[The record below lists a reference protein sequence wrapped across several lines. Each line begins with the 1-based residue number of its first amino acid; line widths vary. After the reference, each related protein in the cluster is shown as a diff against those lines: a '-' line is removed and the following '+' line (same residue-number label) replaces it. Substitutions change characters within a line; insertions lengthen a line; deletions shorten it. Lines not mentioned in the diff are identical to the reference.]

1 MVLHRGGSCC
11 CRMEEIKGM
20 NHRSNML
27 SFNYDYDPGDDPSYD
42 DPRYIECQLGNQ
54 LACNSMQE
62 EFAKQQVRN
71 SRILFVITIIII
83 GILII
88 YFIAYVRE
96 IIDTRQKKS
105 AQSSPTNRKKPLIK
119 DHE

>member
-1 MVLHRGGSCC
+1 
-11 CRMEEIKGM
+11 M

-105 AQSSPTNRKKPLIK
+105 ARSSPTNRKKPLIK